1 MAKHDS
7 LTNEFHLKP
16 KIWKVLRN
24 DILTL
29 LDNGIDTPPSYL
41 DDLNGMDTIGKMKV
55 AMEITGENGLK
66 FSDLKLKVR
75 SKKMCM
81 QNQLIVLAALHLTPV
96 TQRNLCNIPK
106 SIALRLRHICNE
118 DETQN
123 YLIPRKHNTITC

>member
-29 LDNGIDTPPSYL
+29 WEDGIDTPPSYL

-75 SKKMCM
+75 SK
-81 QNQLIVLAALHLTPV
+81 
-96 TQRNLCNIPK
+96 
-106 SIALRLRHICNE
+106 
-118 DETQN
+118 
-123 YLIPRKHNTITC
+123 